1 MTAREFYAE
10 EIEAVCGLENA
21 ALARAFATV
30 PRERFLSP
38 GPWTI
43 RGESEALHAA
53 PRVTPD
59 ADPRRV
65 YHNVAIALDD
75 SRLIFNGAPGVL
87 ATWFDQLA
95 LGAGSRVLHVGCG
108 TGYYSAILGQVVG
121 PAGTVD
127 AIEIDP
133 DLAAR
138 ATAALTEWPWIRVTR
153 GDAGS
158 IAGPYDAIVVNAGAT
173 HPRSVWLDALTRGG
187 RMVLP
192 LTVAMPPGSPIGK
205 GFVVLI
211 ARAADG
217 FDARILNMV
226 AIYNAVS
233 ARDAAL
239 EQKLGHALQSGAFMQ
254 VRRLRRDVHD
264 EAASCCVHGEGFCLS
279 R

>member
-10 EIEAVCGLENA
+10 EIAAICGLKNA
-21 ALARAFATV
+21 ALARAFAVV
-30 PRERFLSP
+30 PRERFLGP

-43 RGESEALHAA
+43 RGESEAMQAGL
-53 PRVTPD
+53 RVTPD

-65 YHNVAIALDD
+65 YHNVAIAIDPP
-75 SRLIFNGAPGVL
+75 RLLFNGAPGVL
-87 ATWFDQLA
+87 ASWLDALA
-95 LGAGSRVLHVGCG
+95 LAAGSRVLHVGCG

-121 PAGTVD
+121 PGGLVD
-127 AIEIDP
+127 AVEVDA
-133 DLAAR
+133 DLAMR
-138 ATAALTEWPWIRVTR
+138 ATATLAEWPWIHVIH
-153 GDAGS
+153 GDAS
-158 IAGPYDAIVVNAGAT
+158 AVTHSYDAIVINAGAT
-173 HPRSVWLDALTRGG
+173 HPRSVWLDALAPSG

-205 GFVVLI
+205 GFVLLI

-226 AIYNAVS
+226 AIYNAVG

-239 EQKLGHALQSGAFMQ
+239 EQKLGRAMQGHAFMH
-254 VRRLRRDVHD
+254 VRRLRRDAHD